1 MSLIYYELKR
11 LVDDYYKC
19 ENFTIKEQILFD
31 IKFLT
36 EALIF
41 NEQHNPSI
49 KELINP
55 IS

>member
-19 ENFTIKEQILFD
+19 EHFIIKEQILSD

-41 NEQHNPSI
+41 SEQHNPLL
-49 KELINP
+49 KELELTT
-55 IS
+55 